1 MGVQISI
8 CGAKPYPRVSKFPD
22 IKIEPGPLPEG
33 LPEILSAGQCTP
45 ERIKADEKLLADF
58 AQVTAW
64 QRENGGIV
72 LVGPT
77 PLKFRPS
84 DH

>member
-1 MGVQISI
+1 M
-8 CGAKPYPRVSKFPD
+8 
-22 IKIEPGPLPEG
+22 
-33 LPEILSAGQCTP
+33 LSAGQCTP
-45 ERIKADEKLLADF
+45 ERIKADEKLLVDL